1 MITSVTPACW
11 ILALFVRDDNE
22 RFLLGSGA
30 YEFQEKQ
37 QHFIANTIQNDLVE
51 IQGNDGS
58 LLAGQVRR
66 ASTQTFDGF
75 IGDATTT
82 KPQVEQYRRNFIAF
96 FAKNHFYTVIYV
108 FANGSAIQRK
118 RGFLVDA
125 PEVKELWQR
134 FPEYHVGLSFEDVN
148 YYQYDED
155 SEGQEI
161 YGKTATV
168 TPSGVQSGGEVWD
181 AVGQEW
187 DAVGKVWEA
196 GSGGGVNILTTESIS
211 HVAPVITYT
220 ATTLNPILTNLT
232 TGQVLSYTG
241 NIAVGQSLVIDVAR
255 KTAKLSG
262 TSVLDDISGDWL
274 MLAPGTN
281 RLVLTTSNNDAP
293 DATIEWQEIVG

>member
-30 YEFQEKQ
+30 YEFKESQ
-37 QHFIANTIQNDLVE
+37 QHFEANTIENDIVQ

-58 LLAGQVRR
+58 LIAGQVRR
-66 ASTQTFDGF
+66 ATAQEFEGF

-82 KPQVEQYRRNFIAF
+82 KGQVEQYRRNFLAF

-108 FANGSAIQRK
+108 FADGTAIQRK

-125 PEVKELWQR
+125 PEAKEIWQK
-134 FPEYHVGLSFEDVN
+134 FPEYHVALNFEDVN

-181 AVGQEW
+181 ALGQEW
-187 DAVGKVWEA
+187 DSIGKVWES
-196 GSGGGVNILTTESIS
+196 GSGGSVNIITTESIS
-211 HVAPVITYT
+211 YVAPVITFES
-220 ATTLNPILTNLT
+220 TTENPILTNIT
-232 TGQVLSYTG
+232 TGQIIEFTG
-241 NIAVGQSLVIDVAR
+241 NVTAGQTLVIDTAR
-255 KTAKLSG
+255 KTALLNG
-262 TSVLDDISGDWL
+262 VSVLESISGDWL

-281 RLVLTTSNNDAP
+281 RLVLTTNNSDAP
-293 DATIEWQEIVG
+293 DATLEWQEIVG